1 MRTLFFLCFLV
12 ISCILVRADTLPRPP
27 TSVEQ
32 WSVFELALAGPTEG
46 NPYIDVRFSATF
58 TDGTRVREVDGFY
71 DGAGV
76 YRVRFMPDKTGT
88 WRYVTSSN
96 RWPLANQS
104 GQFVTTV
111 PGKENHGPV
120 RIHNT
125 YHFSYA
131 DGTPFR
137 QIGTTSYTW
146 THRPESLEEQTLKT
160 LAKSPFNKLRMCV
173 FPQAHGSEEM
183 PPPRWPFE
191 GKPRA
196 FDYTRFNPEFF
207 RHLEM
212 RIAQLRDLGI
222 ECDLILFH
230 PYDDKEEWG
239 LEIMDPATDDRYLRY
254 IVARLA
260 AYRNIWWSM
269 ANEYDFMRVKS
280 DTDWDRYFQI
290 VQAAD
295 PYGHLRSIHNG
306 YRLYNNNHPWVT
318 HASIQN
324 GSALNDAGRAELYRE
339 VWRKP
344 VIYDEAKYEGD
355 SPFRWGDLT
364 GQEMVHRFWTGT
376 VAGTY
381 VGHSEFF
388 GGPNDVV
395 WLGQGGVLK
404 GESPSRLAFLR
415 RIMEEGPPEGIEPID
430 QWADAYARR
439 KTAIGDGLAEPHIGG
454 LPGQY
459 YLVYFGRSA
468 PKEWAPDI
476 YKNQL
481 EDGMRFRAEVIDTWE
496 MTVRPVEQTITL
508 VRNRTDRDRWDYSFR
523 DANGVKIPL
532 PGKPYMAIRLT
543 RIP

>member
-1 MRTLFFLCFLV
+1 MRTLLLFSILCLSTVF
-12 ISCILVRADTLPRPP
+12 VRADAPP
-27 TSVEQ
+27 PPPASVEQ
-32 WSVFELALAGPTEG
+32 WSIFELALDGPTDG
-46 NPYIDVRFSATF
+46 NPFLDVRFSASF
-58 TDGTRVREVDGFY
+58 TDGTHTRQVDGFY
-71 DGAGV
+71 DGGGV
-76 YRVRFMPDKTGT
+76 YRVRFMPEHQGT

-96 RWPLANQS
+96 RWPLTNQS
-104 GQFVTTV
+104 GTFTATP
-111 PGKENHGPV
+111 PGRGNHGPV
-120 RIHNT
+120 GVRNT
-125 YHFSYA
+125 YHFGYA

-146 THRPESLEEQTLKT
+146 THRPEALEEQTLKT
-160 LAKSPFNKLRMCV
+160 LAMSPFNKLRMCV
-173 FPQAHGSEEM
+173 FPQAHGSKNM

-196 FDYTRFNPEFF
+196 FDYTRFNPDFF
-207 RHLEM
+207 QHLEK
-212 RIAQLRDLGI
+212 RVGQLRDLGI

-239 LEIMDPATDDRYLRY
+239 LEIMDAATDDRYLRY

-269 ANEYDFMRVKS
+269 ANEYDFMRVKT
-280 DTDWDRYFQI
+280 DADWDRYFHI

-306 YRLYNNNHPWVT
+306 YRMYNNNHPWVT

-324 GSALNDAGRAELYRE
+324 GSALNDAGRAELYRD

-344 VIYDEAKYEGD
+344 VVYDEVKYEGD
-355 SPFRWGDLT
+355 SPFRWGDLSA
-364 GQEMVHRFWTGT
+364 QEMVHRFWAGT

-388 GGPNDVV
+388 GEPNDVV

-415 RIMEEGPPEGIEPID
+415 RIMEEGPADGIDPID
-430 QWADAYARR
+430 QWFDPYARR
-439 KTAIGDGLAEPHIGG
+439 NTPIGDGLAEPHTGG
-454 LPGQY
+454 QPAQY

-468 PKEWAPDI
+468 PKEWVPGI

-481 EDGMRFRAEVIDTWE
+481 EDGMRFKADVIDTWE
-496 MTVRPVEQTITL
+496 MTVKPFAQTIVL
-508 VRNRTDRDRWDYSFR
+508 KRNKTSRDRWDYYFT
-523 DANGVKIPL
+523 DANGARIPL
-532 PGKPYMAIRLT
+532 PGKPYMAIRLI
-543 RIP
+543 RVP